1 MYLTRLYPA
10 PAVYEECAG
19 CFSFGGELRIFLPEG
34 TDSSVK
40 DASVFDAGVFDA
52 GVFDANPFA
61 AMLETFCCT
70 ASRITSVS
78 APLPP
83 FCAFVTAGDAP
94 ARLPLPD
101 AQGFEY
107 ALAVTP
113 SGAAIRA
120 HTREGLLHA
129 FAALAQCIVP
139 DCLDLGA
146 ERFHIGC
153 VRIADRPALP
163 VRAIHFCLFP
173 ETDLSLLERVIRMA
187 GFFGLTHLVLEFWG
201 TLRYDVCRALAWE
214 GRSHSKDELRPYIDL
229 ARSLGVE
236 VVPMLNSLG
245 HAAMARERFGRH
257 TILAQDPRLERYFE
271 PDGWTWC
278 VSNPD
283 TRKLLSEM
291 RAELCELCGEGAF
304 FHLGCDEAR
313 SFATCEHCRKENP
326 PELLAEYLNGIAD
339 ELASSGRRGILWG
352 DALLDSRAWPGLI
365 ATGGRTHEALD
376 ALDRRFLIADWQ
388 YGVQS
393 GSVASTAYF
402 MEKGFDVLLSPWD
415 DYENLRA
422 LSSYAQEAGAAGV
435 LLTTWHHMPQY
446 LRLLPDAASMLWEK
460 APYEHPYAITEAA
473 ALLRR
478 VCRSSRFEDSGWNGF
493 EVSGDEYTG

>member
-120 HTREGLLHA
+120 HSREGLLHA

-139 DCLDLGA
+139 DCLDCGA

-173 ETDLSLLERVIRMA
+173 ETDLSLLERVIRMS

-245 HAAMARERFGRH
+245 HAAMAR
-257 TILAQDPRLERYFE
+257 
-271 PDGWTWC
+271 
-278 VSNPD
+278 
-283 TRKLLSEM
+283 
-291 RAELCELCGEGAF
+291 
-304 FHLGCDEAR
+304 
-313 SFATCEHCRKENP
+313 
-326 PELLAEYLNGIAD
+326 
-339 ELASSGRRGILWG
+339 
-352 DALLDSRAWPGLI
+352 
-365 ATGGRTHEALD
+365 
-376 ALDRRFLIADWQ
+376 
-388 YGVQS
+388 
-393 GSVASTAYF
+393 
-402 MEKGFDVLLSPWD
+402 
-415 DYENLRA
+415 
-422 LSSYAQEAGAAGV
+422 
-435 LLTTWHHMPQY
+435 
-446 LRLLPDAASMLWEK
+446 
-460 APYEHPYAITEAA
+460 
-473 ALLRR
+473 
-478 VCRSSRFEDSGWNGF
+478 
-493 EVSGDEYTG
+493 